1 MRVTLSAAA
10 TADGYLDDNGPGRLM
25 ISTPED
31 WAAVL
36 RLRGQCD
43 AILVGAE
50 TLRRDN
56 PALLLRDEAVRERRR
71 AAGLRPRHRQGRGDT
86 LRKTRPGA
94 ALLQRRRRRQ
104 ICIL

>member
-10 TADGYLDDNGPGRLM
+10 TADGYLDDNGPERLM

-50 TLRRDN
+50 TLRRAN
-56 PALLLRDEAVRERRR
+56 AVGPPACAPTS
-71 AAGLRPRHRQGRGDT
+71 PRSW
-86 LRKTRPGA
+86 
-94 ALLQRRRRRQ
+94 
-104 ICIL
+104 

>member
-10 TADGYLDDNGPGRLM
+10 TADGYLDDNGPERLM
-25 ISTPED
+25 ISTPKD
-31 WAAVL
+31 WATVL

-71 AAGLRPRHRQGRGDT
+71 PPACAPTSPRSW
-86 LRKTRPGA
+86 
-94 ALLQRRRRRQ
+94 
-104 ICIL
+104 

>member
-10 TADGYLDDNGPGRLM
+10 TADGYLDDNGPERRM

-43 AILVGAE
+43 ALHVGAE
-50 TLRRDN
+50 TLRRDS

-71 AAGLRPRHRQGRGDT
+71 AAGLRPDIAKVVVPRTGNLPPA
-86 LRKTRPGA
+86 LRNFSEGA
-94 ALLQRRRRRQ
+94 ADS
-104 ICIL
+104 